1 MRHPTNG
8 SNEKVARPLPP
19 KTRRILI
26 LASPGTQ
33 ILDLVGPFQV
43 FVRAKEVV
51 ARSQPSAP
59 PVYSVEA
66 VSTERG
72 LISTTSGLGVKGQWF
87 YRDVRGPVDTLLMV
101 GGNTVENGIKDE
113 DVLGW
118 LRKMAKGVRRLGSIC
133 TGAFLLAEAGLL
145 DGRRAT
151 THWRYCDTFERR
163 YPKVMLDPNPIFV
176 RDGNI
181 YTSAGVTAGMDMA
194 LALVEED
201 LGSAVALQ
209 VARELVLY
217 LRRPGGQSQFSTALS
232 LQAQEKQPFHDLG
245 AWVLENLAKDLS
257 VEKLARRV
265 GMSPRNFA
273 RVFREEM
280 ETTPAKYVEA
290 LRVETVR
297 RRLQESNTGL
307 KAIAASCGF
316 RNPDGLRSTFKRVL
330 GVAPREYRQRF
341 LAGSR

>member
-1 MRHPTNG
+1 M
-8 SNEKVARPLPP
+8 
-19 KTRRILI
+19 
-26 LASPGTQ
+26 LAAPGTQ
-33 ILDLVGPFQV
+33 ILDLAGPFQV

-51 ARSQPSAP
+51 ARSHPSAS

-66 VSTERG
+66 VSTEKG
-72 LISTTSGLGVKGQWF
+72 LISTSCGLGVKGHWS
-87 YRDVRGPVDTLLMV
+87 YREVRGPVDTFLIA
-101 GGNTVENGIKDE
+101 GGNAVENGLEDE

-118 LRKMAKGVRRLGSIC
+118 LRKMAKLVRRLGSIC

-151 THWRYCDTFERR
+151 THWRYCDSFERR

-217 LRRPGGQSQFSTALS
+217 LRRPGGQSQFSAALS
-232 LQAQEKQPFHDLG
+232 LQSQERQPFRDLG
-245 AWVLENLAKDLS
+245 PWVLENLAKDLS

-280 ETTPAKYVEA
+280 ETTPAKYVET
-290 LRVETVR
+290 LRVEAAR
-297 RRLQESNTGL
+297 RRLQESNSGL

-316 RNPDGLRSTFKRVL
+316 RNPDGLRSTFKRVV
-330 GVAPREYRQRF
+330 GVSPGEYRERF
-341 LAGSR
+341 QGKQ